1 MHMLATLLAASAALV
16 PSARLPP
23 LRTSAPATVSNRASV
38 HTLRGGAAAGEAS
51 ASVLASALGW
61 GLTAG
66 AMAIYTPMIATT
78 LAKKNADGMSVSTWS
93 LNLSGFLIFVVY
105 HIRNGYSLSTFL
117 DFAALGLQL

>member
-1 MHMLATLLAASAALV
+1 
-16 PSARLPP
+16 
-23 LRTSAPATVSNRASV
+23 
-38 HTLRGGAAAGEAS
+38 
-51 ASVLASALGW
+51 
-61 GLTAG
+61 
-66 AMAIYTPMIATT
+66 MAIYTPMIATT